1 MIRWHLD
8 PPGMCEILTQQEESD
23 RVPVI
28 PATVELDRTE
38 LCRSV
43 EDIQLRSDH
52 HISMMDKHRAQD
64 RTGRIFYS
72 DCANTVC
79 WWLGQYLAVKTF
91 YHLLQYDKP
100 STAENTGQYTQNS
113 LKKMIYSVIIIF
125 EILRFLWWSV
135 TYVNNPF
142 GIHLHV
148 WPFVDCTQHSNK
160 NK

>member
-1 MIRWHLD
+1 MTSWPTRNVWDLNLTRRDWQRRGAPD
-8 PPGMCEILTQQEESD
+8 PGHCG
-23 RVPVI
+23 VG
-28 PATVELDRTE
+28 
-38 LCRSV
+38 SV